1 MKTNK
6 YDRLIEETDSILKS
20 LKEQFKVVSEGEGI
34 DNIFN
39 DLKVKLPNITMLPNN
54 TINASKY
61 QEHQIVDVLKTL
73 GYEYKKPMGNKLHF
87 FNKKTSISIYIG
99 QQNRYITLQP

>member
-1 MKTNK
+1 MDK
-6 YDRLIEETDSILKS
+6 YDSLIEETNSLLKYM
-20 LKEQFKVVSEGEGI
+20 KENFNVVTEGDGI
-34 DNIFN
+34 DNLFN
-39 DLKVKLPNITMLPNN
+39 DLKGKLPNISMLPNN
-54 TINASKY
+54 TINAGKY

>member
-1 MKTNK
+1 MKMDK
-6 YDRLIEETDSILKS
+6 YDSLIEETNSLLKYM
-20 LKEQFKVVSEGEGI
+20 KENFNVVTEGDGI
-34 DNIFN
+34 DNLFN
-39 DLKVKLPNITMLPNN
+39 DLKGKLPNISMLPNN
-54 TINASKY
+54 TINAGKY

>member
-1 MKTNK
+1 MDK
-6 YDRLIEETDSILKS
+6 YGSLIEETNSLLKYM
-20 LKEQFKVVSEGEGI
+20 KENFNVVTEGEGI
-34 DNIFN
+34 DNLFN
-39 DLKVKLPNITMLPNN
+39 DLKGKLPNISMLPNN
-54 TINASKY
+54 TINAGKY